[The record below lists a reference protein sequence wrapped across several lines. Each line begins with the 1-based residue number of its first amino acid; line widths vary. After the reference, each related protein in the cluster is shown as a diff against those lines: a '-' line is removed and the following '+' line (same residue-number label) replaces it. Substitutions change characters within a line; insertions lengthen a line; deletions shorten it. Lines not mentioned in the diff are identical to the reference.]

1 MSFSAEVKDELSR
14 VQAAKRRADLAQLAA
29 IMKTCGQI
37 DAHLQLEVSTETGAL
52 ARVLIKLVHQVCR
65 LKTELTVKRSGI
77 HKSRTYVVSIPQ
89 QEGLITVLQ
98 ALGIIDTQDQVY
110 IGIKPDLLDDAD
122 KAGAF
127 LRGVFLGC
135 GFIAHPKGDFHF
147 ELNLADK
154 DFALALQKELLSYG
168 IKLKYL
174 ARRSDH
180 VLYLKNGDE
189 ILYALAFMGAHNSAL
204 SIENVRVLKALRSD
218 INRQVNAELAN
229 QKRSSRAALQQIE
242 MIEHIEK
249 TIGFDKLSQ
258 ALNYFCKLRLR
269 YPELSLRELGELA
282 QPPLSKSAI
291 NHRLRRI
298 SELAQQSGYK
308 LSDTFEA

>member
-1 MSFSAEVKDELSR
+1 
-14 VQAAKRRADLAQLAA
+14 
-29 IMKTCGQI
+29 
-37 DAHLQLEVSTETGAL
+37 
-52 ARVLIKLVHQVCR
+52 
-65 LKTELTVKRSGI
+65 
-77 HKSRTYVVSIPQ
+77 
-89 QEGLITVLQ
+89 
-98 ALGIIDTQDQVY
+98 
-110 IGIKPDLLDDAD
+110 
-122 KAGAF
+122 
-127 LRGVFLGC
+127 
-135 GFIAHPKGDFHF
+135 
-147 ELNLADK
+147 
-154 DFALALQKELLSYG
+154 
-168 IKLKYL
+168 
-174 ARRSDH
+174 
-180 VLYLKNGDE
+180 
-189 ILYALAFMGAHNSAL
+189 MGAHNSAL

-242 MIEHIEK
+242 MIEK